1 MKSKNDFTVRTSE
14 AQNVPDPPATRCGA
28 LGGQRL
34 SGLTKALVLFGYE
47 RAGFMDFQSAEKKA
61 KDLQNLLNQYAYEYY
76 VLDQPSVPDA
86 EYDRLLRELI
96 EIEEQ
101 YPELQTPDSPTQR
114 VGGEILTMFN
124 KVQHAIPMLSLGNA
138 FDEQDL
144 RDFDRRVRQG
154 VGDNV
159 SYVCELKIDG
169 LAVSLIYEDGLLVR
183 GATRGDGTTGEDITS
198 NLKTIRSV
206 PIRLKEQVSLEV
218 RGEAFMPK
226 KSFEALNKA
235 RKEREEEPFA
245 NPRNAAAGSLRQL
258 DPKIAASRNLDVF
271 LYGIANVGDTG
282 IRAHSEGLDYLE
294 KLGFKANKER
304 RKVDSIEG
312 VIDYVNSWVEKR
324 PDLPYDIDGIVIKLD
339 SLDQQAELGTTAK
352 SPRWAIAYKFPAE
365 EVVTTLKDIEL
376 SVGRTGVVTPT
387 AILEPVQ
394 VAGTTVGRASLHN
407 EDLIREKDIKIGDK
421 VVIKKAGDI
430 IPEVVN
436 VLAEQRT
443 GDEVEFHMPTECPEC
458 SSELVR
464 IEGEVALRCINP
476 KCPAQIREGLIH
488 FVSRDAMNI
497 DGLGERVVSQ
507 LFAEELIK
515 DVADIY
521 KLTRE
526 QLLALERM
534 GEKSVNNLLSAIEAT
549 KDNSLEKLL
558 FGLGIRLVGAKAAKT
573 LAQEFETMDNLMK
586 ATKEELTAINE
597 IGDKMADSI
606 VTFFDSD
613 EVSELISELKAVGV
627 NMEYKGPKK
636 VTAEESDSFFAGKTI
651 VLTGKLEQM
660 GRNEAKEK
668 IEALGGNV
676 SGSVSKKTDLVIAG
690 EDAGSK
696 LTKAE
701 SLGIEVWNEERMLEE
716 LNK

>member
-1 MKSKNDFTVRTSE
+1 
-14 AQNVPDPPATRCGA
+14 
-28 LGGQRL
+28 
-34 SGLTKALVLFGYE
+34 
-47 RAGFMDFQSAEKKA
+47 MDFQSAEKKA
-61 KDLQNLLNQYAYEYY
+61 KDLQNLLNQYGYEYY

-96 EIEEQ
+96 EVEEQ
-101 YPELQTPDSPTQR
+101 YPELQTPDSPTR
-114 VGGEILTMFN
+114 RIGGEILSMFN

-154 VGDNV
+154 VGDKV

-169 LAVSLIYEDGLLVR
+169 LAVSLIYEDGMFVR

-198 NLKTIRSV
+198 NLTTIRSL
-206 PIRLKEQVSLEV
+206 PIRLKEPVSLEV

-235 RKEREEEPFA
+235 RLEREEEPFA

-271 LYGIANVGDTG
+271 LYGIANLGDTG
-282 IRAHSEGLDYLE
+282 IESHSEGLDFLE
-294 KLGFKANKER
+294 KMGFKTNRER
-304 RKVDSIEG
+304 RKVADIEG
-312 VIDYVNSWVEKR
+312 VIEYVNSWVEKR
-324 PDLPYDIDGIVIKLD
+324 PNLPYDIDGIVIKVD
-339 SLDQQAELGTTAK
+339 SFDQQAELGTTAK
-352 SPRWAIAYKFPAE
+352 SPRWAIAFKFPAE

-421 VVIKKAGDI
+421 VVVKKAGDI

-443 GDEVEFHMPTECPEC
+443 GDEVEFHMPTHCPEC
-458 SSELVR
+458 ESELVR

-507 LFAEELIK
+507 LFAEQLIK

-534 GEKSVNNLLSAIEAT
+534 GEKSVNNLLSAIEAS
-549 KDNSLEKLL
+549 KANSLEKLL

-573 LAQEFETMDNLMK
+573 LAQEFGTMDQLME
-586 ATKEELTAINE
+586 ASRDQLTAINE
-597 IGDKMADSI
+597 IGDKMADS
-606 VTFFDSD
+606 VVMYFDND
-613 EVSELISELKAVGV
+613 EVKELVSELKAVGV
-627 NMEYKGPKK
+627 NMEYNGPRKIS
-636 VTAEESDSFFAGKTI
+636 AEDSDSFFAGKTV

-676 SGSVSKKTDLVIAG
+676 AGSVSKKTDLVIAG

-701 SLGIEVWNEERMLEE
+701 SLGIEVWNEERMIEE